1 MDADVCHGES
11 GGLVGPSVSAIVV
24 ARSGH
29 ATLKATM
36 LQAGIE
42 SWTGAFMAILESC
55 LNV

>member
-36 LQAGIE
+36 LQAGIV
-42 SWTGAFMAILESC
+42 SRTGALMAILESC